1 MEPGTIVWEGRSRQ
15 GKNIVIRSLQQNDA
29 EALCRY
35 MNALSEERTFVRFQG
50 EQFTLE
56 EETAYI
62 TGQLQ
67 RMQQNQTIQ
76 LVALCEGAVVGV
88 ADVNRKDLV
97 EKHVGVLGMSV
108 AQPYRGEGIGALLL
122 ETLLKEATAQIP
134 HLRIIML
141 EVFSDNTLAIAMY
154 QKFGFVEYGRLPEG
168 ILHNQAYV
176 DTVYMYRKFSNTA
189 REECIV

>member
-67 RMQQNQTIQ
+67 RMEQNQTIQ
-76 LVALCEGAVVGV
+76 LVALCEGTVVGV

-108 AQPYRGEGIGALLL
+108 AHPYRGEGIGALLL
-122 ETLLKEATAQIP
+122 ETVLKEAASQLP
-134 HLRIIML
+134 HLRIIVL

-154 QKFGFVEYGRLPEG
+154 HKFGFVEYGRLPEG

-176 DTVYMYRKFSNTA
+176 DTVYMYRKVSNTA
-189 REECIV
+189 RNDEM

>member
-1 MEPGTIVWEGRSRQ
+1 MEPGKSAWEGRSRQ
-15 GKNIVIRSLQQNDA
+15 GKNIVIRSLQQDDA

-35 MNALSEERTFVRFQG
+35 MNALSKERTFVRFQG

-67 RMQQNQTIQ
+67 CMKQNQAIQ
-76 LVALCEGAVVGV
+76 LLALCEGTVVGA

-108 AQPYRGEGIGALLL
+108 AQPFRGEGIGALLL
-122 ETLLKEATAQIP
+122 ETVLKEAAAQIP
-134 HLRIIML
+134 HLRIILL

-154 QKFGFVEYGRLPEG
+154 QKYGFVEYGRLPEG
-168 ILHNQAYV
+168 ILHNQVYV

-189 REECIV
+189 TEDRIV

>member
-15 GKNIVIRSLQQNDA
+15 GKNIVIRSLQQDDA

-56 EETAYI
+56 EEMAYI

-67 RMQQNQTIQ
+67 RMGQNQAIQ
-76 LVALCEGAVVGV
+76 LVALCEGTIVGV
-88 ADVNRKDLV
+88 AEVNRKDLV

-108 AQPYRGEGIGALLL
+108 AQAYRGEGIGTLLM
-122 ETLLKEATAQIP
+122 ETVLKEAAQLP
-134 HLRIIML
+134 HLRIVML

-154 QKFGFVEYGRLPEG
+154 HTFGFVEYGRLPEG
-168 ILHNQAYV
+168 ILHHQAYV
-176 DTVYMYRKFSNTA
+176 DTVYMYRKVSNTTT
-189 REECIV
+189 EERIV

>member
-1 MEPGTIVWEGRSRQ
+1 MEPGKIEGRSRQ
-15 GKNIVIRSLQQNDA
+15 GKNILIRSLQQNDA

-35 MNALSEERTFVRFQG
+35 VNALSEERTFVRFQG

-67 RMQQNQTIQ
+67 RMEQNQTIQ

-97 EKHVGVLGMSV
+97 EKYVGALGMCV
-108 AQPYRGEGIGALLL
+108 A
-122 ETLLKEATAQIP
+122 
-134 HLRIIML
+134 
-141 EVFSDNTLAIAMY
+141 
-154 QKFGFVEYGRLPEG
+154 
-168 ILHNQAYV
+168 
-176 DTVYMYRKFSNTA
+176 
-189 REECIV
+189 

>member
-1 MEPGTIVWEGRSRQ
+1 
-15 GKNIVIRSLQQNDA
+15 
-29 EALCRY
+29 

-56 EETAYI
+56 EETAYM

-67 RMQQNQTIQ
+67 RVERKQLIQ
-76 LVALCEGAVVGV
+76 LVAFCEETVLGV
-88 ADVNRKDLV
+88 ADVTMKDLV
-97 EKHVGVLGMSV
+97 EKHVGALGISV

-122 ETLLKEATAQIP
+122 ETVLNQAAAQLP
-134 HLRIIML
+134 HLRVMML

-154 QKFGFVEYGRLPEG
+154 HKFGFVEYGRLPEG

-176 DTVYMYRKFSNTA
+176 DTAIACK
-189 REECIV
+189 

>member
-97 EKHVGVLGMSV
+97 EK
-108 AQPYRGEGIGALLL
+108 
-122 ETLLKEATAQIP
+122 
-134 HLRIIML
+134 
-141 EVFSDNTLAIAMY
+141 
-154 QKFGFVEYGRLPEG
+154 
-168 ILHNQAYV
+168 YV
-176 DTVYMYRKFSNTA
+176 
-189 REECIV
+189 

>member
-1 MEPGTIVWEGRSRQ
+1 MEPGKIVWEGRSRQ
-15 GKNIVIRSLQQNDA
+15 GKNIVIRSLQQDDA

-56 EETAYI
+56 EETAYL

-67 RMQQNQTIQ
+67 RMEQNQTIQ
-76 LVALCEGAVVGV
+76 LVALCEGTVVGV
-88 ADVNRKDLV
+88 ADVNRKGLV

-122 ETLLKEATAQIP
+122 ETVLKEAAAKLP

-154 QKFGFVEYGRLPEG
+154 QKCGFVEYGRLPEG

-176 DTVYMYRKFSNTA
+176 DMVYMYRKFPNTA
-189 REECIV
+189 REERIV

>member
-1 MEPGTIVWEGRSRQ
+1 MEQGTIVLEGRSRQ
-15 GKNIVIRSLQQNDA
+15 GKSILIRSLQQNDA
-29 EALCRY
+29 EALCHY

-67 RMQQNQTIQ
+67 RMEQHQTVQ
-76 LVALCEGAVVGV
+76 LVAFCQGTVVGV
-88 ADVNRKDLV
+88 ADVNMKDMV
-97 EKHVGVLGMSV
+97 EKHVGALGISI
-108 AQPYRGEGIGALLL
+108 AQPYRGEGIGALLM
-122 ETLLKEATAQIP
+122 ETVLKEAAAQLP

-154 QKFGFVEYGRLPEG
+154 QKFGFVEYGRLPAG
-168 ILHNQAYV
+168 VLHNNAYV
-176 DTVYMYRKFSNTA
+176 DTVYLYRK
-189 REECIV
+189 V